1 MPRVRAPH
9 LYLMA
14 RASLVL
20 HGGLVEADAREL
32 RREGLDVRAQ
42 GGDGGVLLRAVGL
55 GLGFRLGFRLG
66 LGIGL
71 GSGIGSGLGLGF
83 RVRVRV

>member
-1 MPRVRAPH
+1 
-9 LYLMA
+9 MA

-42 GGDGGVLLRAVGL
+42 GGDGGVLLRAVGS
-55 GLGFRLGFRLG
+55 GLGFRLG

-71 GSGIGSGLGLGF
+71 GVGVGFGFGLGLGLGF
-83 RVRVRV
+83 GFRGRLRV